1 PVEDLAAALIAPL
14 RAERP
19 ADADGRVGIIVNG
32 LGTVKYEELF
42 VLLKHVWDQLT
53 AAGLTIVV
61 SECGE
66 LVTSLDMAGA
76 SLTIPWLDDELQRLW
91 EAPAYTPAY
100 RRGSVARAA
109 GGASGAVDAAASAGA
124 TTDAIPGVELTPA
137 QAEANQ
143 VIVAALEVAREV
155 IDREHITLGA

>member
-76 SLTIPWLDDELQRLW
+76 SLTITWLDDELQRLW
-91 EAPAYTPAY
+91 EAPAYAPAY
-100 RRGSVARAA
+100 RRGSVSPAGAGAVAA
-109 GGASGAVDAAASAGA
+109 GAAAGAAASDATGA
-124 TTDAIPGVELTPA
+124 AAHAEPSAELHVAPA
-137 QAEANQ
+137 
-143 VIVAALEVAREV
+143 
-155 IDREHITLGA
+155 